1 MPIATLRRMILIGLL
16 LAIGAVLS
24 FLNPSFLK
32 LDNLM
37 TLLQEA
43 SQTGIVAIGFTLV
56 LITAGIDMSIGAVIA
71 VTAMVCVNFLSYTP
85 IPAFLFIPL
94 SLLTGCL
101 VGLFNGYFIT
111 HFKLP
116 EFIVTLASRGILAG
130 IALIIA
136 VKDSDGFVSNVYIQ
150 DPVYLSFGGTVGPVY
165 IVTIVFIV
173 LAFLTQFFLKRTRA
187 GTNIYATGANPAAA
201 RLSGINTDRS
211 IYGVYM
217 FSGFC
222 ASLAAIFI
230 SARMMTAMP
239 EFGLGSEMD
248 VIASVVIGGTPFTG
262 GVGDIWGT
270 VIGTLFLA
278 LIKNGILKLGI
289 SPYVQPIAIGGIIV
303 VVVMFDVWYKAFAE
317 GIAKRSAYRRKQS
330 GEAAAA
336 VAAEA
341 DAVAGG
347 DGKGERS

>member
-1 MPIATLRRMILIGLL
+1 MPIATLRRLILIGLFL
-16 LAIGAVLS
+16 VIGAVLAIVS
-24 FLNPSFLK
+24 PTFLK

-71 VTAMVCVNFLSYTP
+71 VTAMVCVNFLSYTH
-85 IPAFLFIPL
+85 IPAWIFIPL
-94 SLLTGCL
+94 SLGTGCL

-111 HFKLP
+111 RFKLP

-130 IALIIA
+130 VALLIA
-136 VKDSDGFVSNVYIQ
+136 VKDADGFISNVYIQ
-150 DPVYLSFGGTVGPVY
+150 DPVYLGFGGTVGPVY
-165 IVTIVFIV
+165 IVTIAFVV
-173 LAFLTQFFLKRTRA
+173 LAFITQFFLKRTRV
-187 GTNIYATGANPAAA
+187 GTNIYATGANPTAA
-201 RLSGINTDRS
+201 RLSGINTKHS
-211 IYGVYM
+211 IYFVYM

-222 ASLAAIFI
+222 ASLAAIFL

-239 EFGLGSEMD
+239 EFGIGSEMD
-248 VIASVVIGGTPFTG
+248 VIAAVVIGGTPFTG

-289 SPYVQPIAIGGIIV
+289 SPYIQPIAIGGIIV
-303 VVVMFDVWYKAFAE
+303 VVVVIDVWYKAFAE
-317 GIAKRSAYRRKQS
+317 KLAKKAGNRRKRSD
-330 GEAAAA
+330 EAEVA
-336 VAAEA
+336 VA
-341 DAVAGG
+341 
-347 DGKGERS
+347 S